1 MVVGV
6 IKKDNPPVKMIDSG
20 SRNFILQTL
29 SLLLAPDIVGVP
41 IMCNLQLLGEPQK
54 STGRKLFSTDPY
66 PFHCV

>member
-20 SRNFILQTL
+20 FILQTL

-41 IMCNLQLLGEPQK
+41 IMCNLQLVVESQK
-54 STGRKLFSTDPY
+54 STGRKI
-66 PFHCV
+66 V

>member
-6 IKKDNPPVKMIDSG
+6 IKKDNPPVKMIDGS

-41 IMCNLQLLGEPQK
+41 IMCNLQLVGKPQK
-54 STGRKLFSTDPY
+54 LTGTKI
-66 PFHCV
+66 V